1 MEDDPEVTDRFDSVA
16 DFYGKKVSKKS
27 DPLVHALKTWDE
39 DKFRSL
45 RDHDPELHG
54 LICNQVGLEIDIFL
68 GDGCVQLKHG
78 DRQAVLTWNGDDE
91 DLFDLVLDG
100 SAIIGGEQP

>member
-16 DFYGKKVSKKS
+16 DFYGKNVSKQS

-39 DKFRSL
+39 DEYL
-45 RDHDPELHG
+45 PLQDHDPELYG
-54 LICNQVGLEIDIFL
+54 LICSQVGLEIGIFL

-78 DRQAVLTWNGDDE
+78 DHQVVLTWNGDDE
-91 DLFDLVLDG
+91 DLLDLVLEG
-100 SAIIGGEQP
+100 SAIICGEQP